1 MSYGAK
7 GEQFQAAFAELQSLT
22 DNDPDALKSAFEGNR
37 RLQELC
43 DSIKSYVQVF
53 EALEESLPH
62 AFAPNI
68 SSSGIKARREFDSRW
83 RDAVAY
89 VANRNLRQL
98 LDKIVIDIDID
109 TSEVPN
115 SVRSPIKAPDPLS
128 EQIDDW
134 KYDGSEE
141 ARSLEAMVDYAFS
154 RREVDEDLAWLDLGF
169 DAWDKLKS
177 IGLEPVG
184 VFWRRKAVPFIL
196 VPPHVS
202 SHYGQDRASLYR
214 RLHQAG
220 QAFIFGAPLAALG
233 LQRAVLEEV
242 LKRHWNLDEFTVRN
256 ASLEGLIETADL
268 PAVPAKAK
276 AQVLR
281 RMANDALHN
290 DPEKLTEDGLDRAI
304 INNFLIL
311 RFVIENAPNRA
322 GAQQRSAI

>member
-1 MSYGAK
+1 MSYGAE
-7 GEQFQAAFAELQSLT
+7 GEQFQAAFAELQLLT
-22 DNDPDALKSAFEGNR
+22 GNDPEALRSTFEGNQ
-37 RLQELC
+37 RLQGLC
-43 DSIKSYVQVF
+43 DKIKSHIQVF
-53 EALEESLPH
+53 EAVEEGLAH

-68 SSSGIKARREFDSRW
+68 PSSGIKARREFDARW

-89 VANRNLRQL
+89 VANRNMRQL
-98 LDKIVIDIDID
+98 LDKLVINID
-109 TSEVPN
+109 TEPSDMSGAHCP
-115 SVRSPIKAPDPLS
+115 PTKAPDPLS
-128 EQIDDW
+128 DQIDDW
-134 KYDGSEE
+134 KYDGLEE
-141 ARSLEAMVDYAFS
+141 ARSLEAMVDYALS
-154 RREVDEDLAWLDLGF
+154 RREVDEDLGWMDLGF
-169 DAWDKLKS
+169 EAWDKLKS
-177 IGLEPVG
+177 IGLQPAEVY
-184 VFWRRKAVPFIL
+184 WRRKTVPFIL

-202 SHYGQDRASLYR
+202 SHYGQNRASLYR

-220 QAFIFGAPLAALG
+220 QAFVFGAPLAALS

-256 ASLEGLIETADL
+256 ASLEGLIEEADL

-311 RFVIENAPNRA
+311 RFVIENAPNSA
-322 GAQQRSAI
+322 GAQQRSAN